1 LFTVYEEVKYM
12 LKTRVFVIAALAA
25 VLNAQE
31 LLPELAG
38 WAGKHTAA
46 AAELERQRGEAVA
59 KAAQSYVTAL
69 DAVEKAATAKGEID
83 LVAAV
88 VKEREAAVAGTLEPE
103 FPAALPKARLQ
114 GTRKALL
121 AKVESIAADFA
132 KRRKQTD
139 AEYLKA
145 LASLQPK
152 AAANPELTKQ
162 IAAEKAA
169 LLEGS
174 SGTAGG
180 GEKGK
185 TPCGKNVVVNGD
197 FEKVG
202 ADGKPEGWKYADSVT
217 VEKEDNNTFVRF
229 VQAVNKDG
237 TVRIQECSW
246 DVDIEVPKNAKTVAL
261 SARIR
266 TKDCV
271 LKKVGIPCSKISFI
285 NLQEKCVYQV
295 GLQWEGKNG
304 SWKTGQTERPVPKD
318 AVTARVSINNG
329 RSPGQIDFDDIEVT
343 FK

>member
-1 LFTVYEEVKYM
+1 MVTV
-12 LKTRVFVIAALAA
+12 LCLVFVSW
-25 VLNAQE
+25 AQE
-31 LLPELAG
+31 LLPELA
-38 WAGKHTAA
+38 AASGKHKAA
-46 AAELERQRGEAVA
+46 VEAVEKQRLEAVA
-59 KAAQSYVTAL
+59 QAARSYMSAL
-69 DAVEKAATAKGEID
+69 DGVEKSATAKGEID

-88 VKEREAAVAGTLEPE
+88 VKEREAAASGTLEPDL
-103 FPAALPKARLQ
+103 PTALPKAKLQ
-114 GTRKALL
+114 GARKALL
-121 AKVESIAADFA
+121 AKAEALSADFA
-132 KRRKQTD
+132 RRRKQAD
-139 AEYLKA
+139 ADYLKA

-152 AAANPELTKQ
+152 AAANPELAKQ

-169 LLEGS
+169 LLEGA

-185 TPCGKNVVVNGD
+185 TPRGKNVVVNGD

-202 ADGKPEGWKYADSVT
+202 ADGKPEGWKCADSIT

-229 VQAVNKDG
+229 VQAVNNDG
-237 TVRIQECSW
+237 TVRIQECSR
-246 DVDIEVPKNAKTVAL
+246 DVDIEVPKNAKAVAL

-271 LKKVGIPCSKISFI
+271 LKKVGIPCSTISFI

-295 GLQWEGKNG
+295 GLQWGGKNG

-329 RSPGQIDFDDIEVT
+329 RCPGQIDFDDIEVT